1 MSLENK
7 ENFPLMAE
15 AAKVLAALDNLQ
27 LAWLSGYAWAKANGA
42 ASGQISAKIDES
54 HSVVAVAEPLAVTI
68 ISASQTGNAK
78 GVAAKLAARLQAE
91 GIQAQLFSAK
101 DYKAK
106 NIGEEKTLIIVSS
119 TQGEGEAP
127 EEAMVLYKFLHG
139 KKAPKLDRLQ
149 FAVLGL
155 GDSSYPNF
163 CQAGKDFDAQL
174 AQLGAS
180 RLLERTDADLEF

>member
-1 MSLENK
+1 M
-7 ENFPLMAE
+7 
-15 AAKVLAALDNLQ
+15 
-27 LAWLSGYAWAKANGA
+27 
-42 ASGQISAKIDES
+42 
-54 HSVVAVAEPLAVTI
+54 
-68 ISASQTGNAK
+68 
-78 GVAAKLAARLQAE
+78 AAKLAARLQAE

>member
-42 ASGQISAKIDES
+42 AIGQISAKIDES

-127 EEAMVLYKFLHG
+127 
-139 KKAPKLDRLQ
+139 KLDRLQ